1 MKTMRYYVRSVY
13 YFFLRWII
21 HKPYMVAT
29 VPEHGLRFKFKT
41 EDSLGRLLYK
51 NQIVEPDTTRCFLEN
66 VPLQDGD
73 VVLDIGANIGWYAL
87 LLAQNSPSSVRIYAF
102 EPDPL
107 NFELLTANV
116 QLNNAQKI
124 TGVPKALSDQCE
136 TKTLYL
142 YPHKNRG
149 RHSLIPLTKGDGE
162 TVQVTTTTLDD
173 FLDEYAVDPA
183 RVKFIKMDVEGYEYH
198 VLRGASRLLET
209 VPFVHTEF
217 WPPYFRR
224 GNIDQ
229 QGLVDL
235 MFGYHYEPRIINE
248 RGGLYE
254 IPYETLITQEQGV
267 NILWVKKEEMVEQ

>member
-1 MKTMRYYVRSVY
+1 MKTMRYYVRLVY
-13 YFFLRWII
+13 YFLLRWII

-51 NQIVEPDTTRCFLEN
+51 NQIVEPETTRCFLEN

-87 LLAQNSPSSVRIYAF
+87 LLAQHSPSSVRIYAF

-124 TGVPKALSDQCE
+124 TGVPKALSDQRE

-149 RHSLIPLTKGDGE
+149 RHSLIPLAKGDGE

-183 RVKFIKMDVEGYEYH
+183 RVKFIKMDVEGYEYY

-209 VPFVHTEF
+209 VPYVHTEF

-229 QGLVDL
+229 KGLVDL
-235 MFGYHYEPRIINE
+235 MFGYQYQPHLIDE
-248 RGGLYE
+248 RGDLYE
-254 IPYETLITQEQGV
+254 IPYETLIIQERGV